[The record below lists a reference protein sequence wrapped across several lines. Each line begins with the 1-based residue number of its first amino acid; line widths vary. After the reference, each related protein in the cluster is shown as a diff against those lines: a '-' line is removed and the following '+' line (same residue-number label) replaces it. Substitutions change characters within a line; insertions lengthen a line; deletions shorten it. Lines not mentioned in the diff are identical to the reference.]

1 MTSSKLSNRSE
12 PKKVY
17 PEKPRRVLAVG
28 AHPDDIDIGSSGSVA
43 KWIKNGG
50 QVYYLVLT
58 DGSKGSEDRR
68 ISHQDLVKI
77 RKSEQ
82 QKAADILGVKKVF
95 FLDFVDGEL
104 ENTHQ
109 LRKEIVR
116 VIRQVKP
123 TTVICFDP
131 TFVYDD
137 NRQFINHPDHRV
149 AGQATLDA
157 VFPFARN
164 VRTYPD
170 LLEQGLEPHVV
181 EEVLLVNFSKLN
193 FFVDISETIDLK
205 MKAIA
210 CHTSQFIDI
219 EKFLERIKFFN
230 HAAGKKAQPKAD
242 YAEAFFRII
251 LRQPS

>member
-1 MTSSKLSNRSE
+1 M
-12 PKKVY
+12 
-17 PEKPRRVLAVG
+17 G

-43 KWIKNGG
+43 KWIKEGG
-50 QVYYLVLT
+50 EAYYLILT
-58 DGSKGSEDRR
+58 DGSKGSEDRH
-68 ISHQDLVKI
+68 ISHQELTKL
-77 RKSEQ
+77 RRAEQ

-95 FLDFVDGEL
+95 LLDFVDGEL
-104 ENTHQ
+104 ENNHQ
-109 LRKEIVR
+109 LRKEIVK

-131 TFVYDD
+131 TFVYDAE
-137 NRQFINHPDHRV
+137 RGFVNHPDHRV

-181 EEVLLVNFSKLN
+181 EKVLLVNFSKIN
-193 FFVDISETIDLK
+193 FYVDISETIDLK

-210 CHTSQFIDI
+210 CHVSQFIDM

-230 HAAGKKAQPKAD
+230 HEAGKKSQPKTN
-242 YAEAFFRII
+242 YAEAFFRIT